1 MKYVYEPRHEK
12 YVFGFPTRSD
22 INQTLQQQKLVGGG
36 GGGGGGGGRHVLN
49 FENWLTSMRR
59 KGAYRRLC
67 SRISLNYGLF

>member
-22 INQTLQQQKLVGGG
+22 INQTVQQQKLVGGG
-36 GGGGGGGGRHVLN
+36 GHRVLDL
-49 FENWLTSMRR
+49 ENWLTSMRR

-67 SRISLNYGLF
+67 SRISLNYGFF